1 MKNRVYILTLVFA
14 ALFFEGCEKL
24 DIPDEKKTEMEQKG
38 KDEKEEKEE
47 KDEKDEKDDG
57 DKDGDNGDNGHDG
70 NDGNDGDNGDNGHDG
85 NDGDDDGNDG
95 SDDGNDGDDDG
106 NDGSDDGKDDGNDDG
121 SDGNDDGEG
130 NHPDGDGF
138 YHGFYTLFDYIS
150 YFGNYEHPVPYE
162 DMLSGGCLYV
172 RLVENEYDV
181 QEIDDMWVE
190 GFVVGYV
197 KSRSMGTTVFD
208 AGSVATNLV
217 IAEQASENDYKKC
230 VPVQLTN
237 SSNSSKM
244 TRADLNLKDNPNVLG
259 KKVKIRGDLAKYM
272 GVVGVKN
279 AKEYVFVE
287 VKKK

>member
-24 DIPDEKKTEMEQKG
+24 DIPDEKKTETEQKG

-47 KDEKDEKDDG
+47 EGKDEKEDGKD
-57 DKDGDNGDNGHDG
+57 DGDNGDDGSDG
-70 NDGNDGDNGDNGHDG
+70 NDGNDG
-85 NDGDDDGNDG
+85 
-95 SDDGNDGDDDG
+95 SD
-106 NDGSDDGKDDGNDDG
+106 DGSDDGKDDGKDDGNDGSNDGNDGTDDG

-130 NHPDGDGF
+130 NHPDGDGY

-172 RLVENEYDV
+172 RLVENEYDL

-217 IAEQASENDYKKC
+217 IAELASENDYKKC
-230 VPVQLTN
+230 VPVQL
-237 SSNSSKM
+237 SNSSKSNQE
-244 TRADLNLKDNPNVLG
+244 TRAALNLKDHPNVLG

>member
-14 ALFFEGCEKL
+14 ALFFCGCEKL

-38 KDEKEEKEE
+38 KDEKEEKEDDG
-47 KDEKDEKDDG
+47 KDGKDDG
-57 DKDGDNGDNGHDG
+57 KEDGDNGDDGSDG
-70 NDGNDGDNGDNGHDG
+70 NDGKDN
-85 NDGDDDGNDG
+85 GNDG
-95 SDDGNDGDDDG
+95 SDDGNDGKDDG
-106 NDGSDDGKDDGNDDG
+106 NDGKDDGNDGGDGKDDG

-172 RLVENEYDV
+172 RLVENEYDL

-217 IAEQASENDYKKC
+217 IAELASENDYKKC
-230 VPVQLTN
+230 VPVQL
-237 SSNSSKM
+237 SNSSKSNQE
-244 TRADLNLKDNPNVLG
+244 TRAALNLKDHPNVLG

>member
-14 ALFFEGCEKL
+14 ALFFCGCEKL

-47 KDEKDEKDDG
+47 EGKDEKED
-57 DKDGDNGDNGHDG
+57 GDNGHDG
-70 NDGNDGDNGDNGHDG
+70 NDGSDG
-85 NDGDDDGNDG
+85 NDDGNNGSDDGSDDGKDDGNDDGGDGKDDGNDG
-95 SDDGNDGDDDG
+95 N
-106 NDGSDDGKDDGNDDG
+106 NGSDDGKDDGNDDG
-121 SDGNDDGEG
+121 SDDGNDDGEG
-130 NHPDGDGF
+130 NHPDGDGY

-150 YFGNYEHPVPYE
+150 YFGNFEHPVPYE

-172 RLVENEYDV
+172 RLVENEYDL

-217 IAEQASENDYKKC
+217 IAELASENDYKKC
-230 VPVQLTN
+230 VPVQL
-237 SSNSSKM
+237 SNSSKSNQE
-244 TRADLNLKDNPNVLG
+244 TRAALNLKDHPNVLG

>member
-14 ALFFEGCEKL
+14 ALFFCGCEKL
-24 DIPDEKKTEMEQKG
+24 DIPDEKKTEMEEKG

-47 KDEKDEKDDG
+47 EG
-57 DKDGDNGDNGHDG
+57 KDGKDDG
-70 NDGNDGDNGDNGHDG
+70 NDGHDGKDDGSDG
-85 NDGDDDGNDG
+85 NDDGNNGSDDGKDDGSDDGSDDGNDG
-95 SDDGNDGDDDG
+95 SDDGNDGNDDG
-106 NDGSDDGKDDGNDDG
+106 NDGKDDGND
-121 SDGNDDGEG
+121 GNDDGNEGDDNGEG

-150 YFGNYEHPVPYE
+150 YFGNFEHPVPYE

-172 RLVENEYDV
+172 RLVENEYDL

-217 IAEQASENDYKKC
+217 IAELASENDYKKC
-230 VPVQLTN
+230 VPVQL
-237 SSNSSKM
+237 SNSSKSNQE
-244 TRADLNLKDNPNVLG
+244 TRAALNLKDHPNVLG

>member
-38 KDEKEEKEE
+38 KDEEKEKE
-47 KDEKDEKDDG
+47 DDG
-57 DKDGDNGDNGHDG
+57 KDGKEDGDNGHDG
-70 NDGNDGDNGDNGHDG
+70 KDGK
-85 NDGDDDGNDG
+85 DDGNDG
-95 SDDGNDGDDDG
+95 SDDGNDGNDDGSDGKDDG
-106 NDGSDDGKDDGNDDG
+106 NDGNDGKDDGKDDGNDGTD
-121 SDGNDDGEG
+121 DGNDGRDDNGEG

-172 RLVENEYDV
+172 RLVENEYDL

>member
-14 ALFFEGCEKL
+14 ALFFCGCEKL

-38 KDEKEEKEE
+38 KDEKEEKEDDG
-47 KDEKDEKDDG
+47 KDGKDDG
-57 DKDGDNGDNGHDG
+57 KEDGDNGDDGSDG
-70 NDGNDGDNGDNGHDG
+70 NDGKDN
-85 NDGDDDGNDG
+85 GNDG
-95 SDDGNDGDDDG
+95 SDDGNDGKDDG
-106 NDGSDDGKDDGNDDG
+106 NDGGDGKDDG

-172 RLVENEYDV
+172 RLVENEYDL

-217 IAEQASENDYKKC
+217 IAELASENDYKKC
-230 VPVQLTN
+230 VPVQL
-237 SSNSSKM
+237 SNSSKSNQE
-244 TRADLNLKDNPNVLG
+244 TRAALNLKDHPNVLG

>member
-14 ALFFEGCEKL
+14 ALFFCGCEKL

-47 KDEKDEKDDG
+47 EGKDEKEDGDNADDGKDDG
-57 DKDGDNGDNGHDG
+57 SDG
-70 NDGNDGDNGDNGHDG
+70 NDGN
-85 NDGDDDGNDG
+85 DDGNDG
-95 SDDGNDGDDDG
+95 SDDGNDGK
-106 NDGSDDGKDDGNDDG
+106 DDGKDDGNDGKDDG
-121 SDGNDDGEG
+121 KDDGNDGTDDGNEGDDDGEG

-172 RLVENEYDV
+172 RLVENEYDL

-217 IAEQASENDYKKC
+217 IAELASENDYKKC
-230 VPVQLTN
+230 VPVQL
-237 SSNSSKM
+237 SNSSKSNQE
-244 TRADLNLKDNPNVLG
+244 TRAALNLKDHPNVLG

>member
-14 ALFFEGCEKL
+14 ALFFCGCEKL
-24 DIPDEKKTEMEQKG
+24 DIPDEKKTEMEQKE

-47 KDEKDEKDDG
+47 EGKDGKDDG
-57 DKDGDNGDNGHDG
+57 KDDGDNGHDG
-70 NDGNDGDNGDNGHDG
+70 NN
-85 NDGDDDGNDG
+85 G
-95 SDDGNDGDDDG
+95 SDDGNDG
-106 NDGSDDGKDDGNDDG
+106 NDGSDDGKDDGNDGTD
-121 SDGNDDGEG
+121 DGNEDDDNGEG

-150 YFGNYEHPVPYE
+150 YFGNFEHPVPYE
-162 DMLSGGCLYV
+162 DMLNGGCLYV
-172 RLVENEYDV
+172 RLVENEYDL

-217 IAEQASENDYKKC
+217 IAELASENDYKKC
-230 VPVQLTN
+230 VPVQL
-237 SSNSSKM
+237 SNSSKSNQE
-244 TRADLNLKDNPNVLG
+244 TRAALNLKDHPNVLG

>member
-14 ALFFEGCEKL
+14 ALFFCGCEKL

-47 KDEKDEKDDG
+47 EGKDGKDDG
-57 DKDGDNGDNGHDG
+57 KDDGDNGHDG
-70 NDGNDGDNGDNGHDG
+70 NN
-85 NDGDDDGNDG
+85 G
-95 SDDGNDGDDDG
+95 SDDGNDG
-106 NDGSDDGKDDGNDDG
+106 NDGSDDGKDDGNDGTD
-121 SDGNDDGEG
+121 DGNEDDDNGEG

-150 YFGNYEHPVPYE
+150 YFGNFEHPVPYE
-162 DMLSGGCLYV
+162 DMLNGGCLYV
-172 RLVENEYDV
+172 RLVENEYDL

-217 IAEQASENDYKKC
+217 IAELASENDYKKC
-230 VPVQLTN
+230 VPVQL
-237 SSNSSKM
+237 SNSSKSNQE
-244 TRADLNLKDNPNVLG
+244 TRAALNLKDHPNVLG